1 MAAYFAAWAGD
12 RLGAPRRTG
21 SHAAAKEEVLKIL
34 ASLFGFVLALTLLA
48 GAGILYLFYHYGRDL
63 PDYKQLAVYEPPTVT
78 RVHAGDGR
86 LLAEYATEKRAY
98 VPIQAMPRR
107 VVNAF
112 LAAEDKNFYSHPGV
126 DFISVARAMVTNLAN
141 LGQDRRPVGAS
152 TITQQVAKNFL
163 LTNEVSIERKIKEAI
178 LAFRIEQAFDKDR
191 ILDLYLNEIYLGF
204 GSYGVA
210 AAALNYFNKSL
221 DELSL
226 AEAAYLAALPK
237 APNNYHPLRRHE
249 AAIARRNWVVGRM
262 LEDERISAADA
273 EAAWAE
279 PLVAHQTD
287 PTEIVRAD
295 YFVEEVRRELA
306 ELYGDAKLYE
316 GGLSVRTTLDP
327 RLQRIAERV
336 LRQGLIDYDRR
347 HGWRGPVAQVDLTA
361 FDWQPALVSIEPP
374 AGAAPWTLAV
384 VLATDTGKAE
394 IGLSGGGTGVIP
406 MAELEWAQPWLPE
419 QKVGPKPKSPGE
431 VVKAGDV
438 VLVEPVKANSD
449 GKAYDDGVYGL
460 RQIPEVNGGL
470 VALDPHTGRV
480 LALNGGFSF
489 EQSQF
494 NRATQ
499 AVRQPGSAFKPFVY
513 LAALDSGFTPATI
526 VLDAPFVVD
535 QGAGLGKW
543 KPANYSR
550 KFYGPTPMRVG
561 IEKSR
566 NLMTVRL
573 AQTIGMDKV
582 VAYARRF
589 GIVDDMPPVLS
600 MALGAGETTLLRL
613 TTAYAMLVNGGKQID
628 PTFIDRV
635 QDRHGLTVYRH
646 DTRDCPDCRDQT
658 WAGQAPPELPD
669 VRPQVADAGSVYQ
682 VVSMLQGVIQRGT
695 GRRVSSV
702 GKPLAGKTGTTNEG
716 LDTWFMGFSPDLA
729 VGVYIAFD
737 EPKTLGPRET
747 GSSVAAPV
755 FRDFMAAALRNQ
767 PAIPF
772 RIPPGI
778 RLVRLNVDTGHVAQA
793 GDRKVI
799 LEAFKPGTVPSGD
812 EAVIDGG
819 YDPQTGEASSGTR
832 GLY

>member
-1 MAAYFAAWAGD
+1 
-12 RLGAPRRTG
+12 
-21 SHAAAKEEVLKIL
+21 L
-34 ASLFGFVLALTLLA
+34 ASLFGFILALALL
-48 GAGILYLFYHYGRDL
+48 GGGGILYLFYHYGNDL

-86 LLAEYATEKRAY
+86 LLVEYATENRAY
-98 VPIQAMPRR
+98 VPIRAMPRR

-112 LAAEDKNFYSHPGV
+112 LSAEDKNFYSHPGV
-126 DFISVARAMVTNLAN
+126 DFVSVARAIVTNLAN
-141 LGQDRRPVGAS
+141 LGHDRRPVGAS

-163 LTNEVSIERKIKEAI
+163 LTNEVSIERKAKEAI
-178 LAFRIEQAFDKDR
+178 LAFRIEHAFDKER
-191 ILDLYLNEIYLGF
+191 ILDLYLNEIYLGW

-221 DELSL
+221 DELTL
-226 AEAAYLAALPK
+226 AEAAFLAALPK
-237 APNNYHPLRRHE
+237 APNNYHPVRRYE
-249 AAIARRNWVVGRM
+249 AALSRRNWVIGRM
-262 LEDERISAADA
+262 LEDGRITAADA
-273 EAAWAE
+273 ELAWAE
-279 PLVAHQTD
+279 PLAVHQTD

-306 ELYGDAKLYE
+306 RLYGDAKLYE
-316 GGLSVRTTLDP
+316 GGLSVRTTLNP

-336 LRQGLIDYDRR
+336 MRQGLIDYDRR
-347 HGWRGPVAQVDLTA
+347 HGWRGPVTHLDLTA
-361 FDWQPALVSIEPP
+361 YEWRPALIQIEPP
-374 AGAAPWTLAV
+374 AGAAPWTIAAV
-384 VLATDTGKAE
+384 LSTDDAKAD
-394 IGLSGGGTGVIP
+394 IGLPTGQTGFIP
-406 MAELEWAQPWLPE
+406 MAELRWARPWLPDQE
-419 QKVGPKPKSPGE
+419 VGPEPTSPGA
-431 VVKAGDV
+431 VLKAGDV
-438 VLVEPVKANSD
+438 VLVEAVRKSAD
-449 GKAYDDGVYGL
+449 GKTAYDDGAYAL
-460 RQIPEVNGGL
+460 RQIPAVNGGL
-470 VALDPHTGRV
+470 VAIDPHTGRV
-480 LALNGGFSF
+480 LAMNGGFSY
-489 EQSQF
+489 ESSQF

-513 LAALDSGFTPATI
+513 LAALDSGFTPSTI

-550 KFYGPTPMRVG
+550 VFYGPTPMRIG

-573 AQTIGMDKV
+573 AQTIGMEKV
-582 VAYARRF
+582 VDYARRF

-613 TTAYAMLVNGGKQID
+613 TTAYAMLVNGGKRID

-635 QDRHGLTVYRH
+635 QDRHGLTVYQH
-646 DTRDCPDCRDQT
+646 DTRECPGCRDEI

-669 VRPQVADAGSVYQ
+669 GRAQVADSGSVYQ
-682 VVSMLQGVIQRGT
+682 IVSMLQGVVERGT
-695 GRRVSSV
+695 GRRISAV
-702 GKPLAGKTGTTNEG
+702 GKPLAGKTGTTNQS

-729 VGVYIAFD
+729 VGVFIGFD
-737 EPKTLGPRET
+737 EPKSLGPRET

-772 RIPPGI
+772 RIPPGV
-778 RLVRLNVDTGHVAQA
+778 RLVRVNEETGRIAQK

-799 LEAFKPGTVPSGD
+799 LEAFKPGTVPTGD
-812 EAVIDGG
+812 ELVIDGG
-819 YDPQTGEASSGTR
+819 YNPQTGEAGTGTR